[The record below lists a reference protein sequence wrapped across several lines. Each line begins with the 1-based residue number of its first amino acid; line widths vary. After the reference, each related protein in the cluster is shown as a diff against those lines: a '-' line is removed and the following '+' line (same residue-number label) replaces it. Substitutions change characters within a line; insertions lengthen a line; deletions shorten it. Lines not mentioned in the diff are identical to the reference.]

1 MLNSLVSRYNLL
13 AALVDLSAEEQ
24 YMGFKDLFITK
35 KNPVQSDIK
44 DRDSE
49 AQTATQ
55 NKRTPA

>member
-1 MLNSLVSRYNLL
+1 
-13 AALVDLSAEEQ
+13 
-24 YMGFKDLFITK
+24 MGFKDLFSGRSITK

-55 NKRTPA
+55 NKRTPAA